1 MKKRQNEVVLQH
13 LRKYGSITT
22 YEAFQHGITRLSA
35 RIWELRHDK
44 GIEITQERKNYKAKD
59 GTYKHYDVYKL
70 GEKNA

>member
-1 MKKRQNEVVLQH
+1 MKKSQNEVVLQH
-13 LRKYGSITT
+13 LRSHGSITT
-22 YEAFQHGITRLSA
+22 YEAFQKGITRLSA

-70 GEKNA
+70 GGKNA